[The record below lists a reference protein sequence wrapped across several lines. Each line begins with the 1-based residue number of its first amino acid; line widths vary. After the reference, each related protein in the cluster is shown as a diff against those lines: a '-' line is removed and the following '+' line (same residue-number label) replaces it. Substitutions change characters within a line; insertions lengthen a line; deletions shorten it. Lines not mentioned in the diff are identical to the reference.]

1 MSGAP
6 EKLLVWI
13 GTPFFCREME
23 KFGWRVAYQ
32 PYKPGSFHTAESI
45 LELTGGERPDLTL
58 AADASSPPFLL
69 GMETFPW
76 LTAFYSVDAHIHSWH
91 HIYAQGFDIC
101 LVSLPDRL
109 PLFTRR
115 ILDPSLVWHFPP
127 YARDEFRPPANQPEK
142 EWDLIF
148 VGNVTQEYQSRRA
161 AFLSETA
168 EKFPGLRVFPKGF
181 FPDIYPKSRLILNEC
196 SHGEL
201 NFRVFEALGMG
212 GCLLTPDIGRTLT
225 DMFRDGEELF
235 TYPAYD
241 STALA
246 ALVGRL
252 LHDAPL
258 REKTAA
264 AGLARIDERHR
275 ASHRA
280 EELSRKLHSLM
291 RVDKAKSPV
300 AVRLAKA
307 AEIHH
312 NFLRPLYLHHAESLE
327 ADFMR
332 EAFLSAAKPRSA
344 TQKKQIAK

>member
-1 MSGAP
+1 MGGATG
-6 EKLLVWI
+6 KLLVWI
-13 GTPFFCREME
+13 GNPFFCGEME

-32 PYKPGSFHTAESI
+32 PYKPGSFHTVESI
-45 LELTGGERPDLTL
+45 LELTAGERPDLTL
-58 AADASSPPFLL
+58 AADASVPPFLL

-76 LTAFYSVDAHIHSWH
+76 LTAFYAVDAHIHSWY

-101 LVSLPDRL
+101 LVSLPEYL
-109 PLFTRR
+109 PLFARR
-115 ILDPSLVWHFPP
+115 CLDESLVWHFPP
-127 YARDEFRPPANQPEK
+127 YARDEFRPPANRPEK
-142 EWDLIF
+142 KWDMVF
-148 VGNVTQEYQSRRA
+148 VGNIAQERQSRRA

-196 SHGEL
+196 SYGEL

-212 GCLLTPDIGRTLT
+212 GCLLTPDIGPALT

-241 STALA
+241 PTALA
-246 ALVGRL
+246 ELAGRL
-252 LHDAPL
+252 LRDAPL
-258 REKTAA
+258 REKAGA
-264 AGLARIDERHR
+264 AGLARIDGRHR

-280 EELSRKLHSLM
+280 EELSRKL
-291 RVDKAKSPV
+291 RVLFRAGKARNLV
-300 AVRLAKA
+300 ATRLAKA

-332 EAFLSAAKPRSA
+332 AIFLSAAKGVNLPRDGL
-344 TQKKQIAK
+344 